1 MAYPTFQAASA
12 LRSASNGTTLSAAWP
27 THQIGDLAFLA
38 VEQDTGTTSLST
50 ANGFVIFGSQIT
62 ATGTTLTVFYCRAT
76 SAAMPAPVIASG
88 TDHLAAVMVTFR
100 NAAIPRI
107 SATST
112 KNTASTSLTMPAI
125 TTEIAT
131 SLVVGFASTSLDN
144 TGTWV
149 SAISNANLTSITE
162 HFDNGTNTGNG
173 GGLVV
178 WSGQKAVVGSTGTTS
193 LTVSSS
199 TNAMLTLALAERF
212 PGVQVTYSSGS
223 GTAPYVGMGVT
234 FQASADDNG
243 TGVVVQVIS
252 GNAASGTI
260 IVRTD
265 DPAAGLGPYG
275 ADTSI
280 NENAYAWQAQVTAV
294 ADEGVLAFRTSG
306 IDAVFSVGTT
316 TSTGSVTVSVTSV
329 TIDGQVGLVSLTGNA
344 NPVSRL
350 ITAQPGAMSLVG
362 GPTTCTILLNLFI
375 AGGTGQLEIKVRN
388 LLTDGQT
395 VVGGMDGGD
404 TYNVSFTVSTNN
416 GYTPKEGDV
425 LQFGSVEN
433 SGNGTIV
440 EVVSYDGVNG
450 VLHID
455 PVSDD
460 VADEAVANAQL
471 MSYNSPL
478 WSATPTGSVLR
489 NQKLRN
495 ADLSYTNGGFDS
507 LRAYVTLVGVQGAI
521 DPGVISEQFL
531 ASSVAY
537 LELSSFNAPI
547 VGNYLIE
554 KADPYDFLIEGISGN
569 VLVLNPQT
577 IDAQSSEL
585 SFDSLGSVIKLNTT
599 ISAQPAQIGLTPIRG
614 RYNYRTADIYTPP
627 IANYV
632 TDAKAMVIRW
642 FVRTGTSDTFTVQ
655 PGVTPLTAQLSVG
668 MSIVT
673 AERFDSS
680 KGANSLSATPST
692 ESGDAGN
699 NYGFTMIIQ

>member
-1 MAYPTFQAASA
+1 MAYPTFVLASA
-12 LRSASNGTTLSAAWP
+12 FRSVGSGTTLSAAWP

-38 VEQDTGTTSLST
+38 VERDTGTTSLST

-76 SAAMPAPVIASG
+76 SAAMSAPVIASG

-100 NAAIPRI
+100 NAALPRI

-144 TGTWV
+144 NGTWV

-162 HFDNGTNTGNG
+162 HFDNGTSSGNG

-178 WSGQKAVVGSTGTTS
+178 WSGQKAVVGSAGTTS
-193 LTVSSS
+193 LTISSS

-212 PGVQVTYSSGS
+212 PGIQVAYASGS
-223 GTAPYVGMGVT
+223 GTAPYIGMGVT
-234 FQASADDNG
+234 FQASVDDNG

-252 GNAASGTI
+252 GDATSGTI

-265 DPAAGLGPYG
+265 DPTMGFGPYG
-275 ADTSI
+275 AGSSI
-280 NENAYAWQAQVTAV
+280 NENAFAWQAQVTAV
-294 ADEGVLAFRTSG
+294 AEEGVLAHRISTLDSFFPLQE
-306 IDAVFSVGTT
+306 A
-316 TSTGSVTVSVTSV
+316 TSTGSVTVSATSV
-329 TIDGQVGLVSLTGNA
+329 TVDGQVGLVSLTGNA
-344 NPVSRL
+344 SPVSRP
-350 ITAQPGAMSLVG
+350 ITAQPGVVSLVSG
-362 GPTTCTILLNLFI
+362 QTTCTVLLNLFI
-375 AGGTGQLEIKVRN
+375 NGATGQLKINVRN
-388 LLTDGQT
+388 LFTDGDT
-395 VVGGMDGGD
+395 VVGGMDGGS
-404 TYNVSFTVSTNN
+404 TYNVSFTVQIDN

-440 EVVSYDGVNG
+440 EVISYDGVHG

-455 PVSDD
+455 PTNND

-471 MSYNSPL
+471 MSYNAPL
-478 WSATPTGSVLR
+478 WSAIPTSSVIR
-489 NQKLRN
+489 NQRLAN
-495 ADLSYTNGGFDS
+495 ADVSYAGYDFN
-507 LRAYVTLVGVQGAI
+507 RAYVALVGVGGVI

-531 ASSVAY
+531 ASSVAD
-537 LELSSFNAPI
+537 LELASFNGPI

-554 KADPYDFLIEGISGN
+554 KTNPDDFFIEGISGN
-569 VLVLNPQT
+569 ILVPNPQT

-585 SFDSLGSVIKLNTT
+585 GFNSLGSVIKLNTT

-655 PGVTPLTAQLSVG
+655 PGVTPLTAQTSVG

-680 KGANSLSATPST
+680 MGANSLSATPST